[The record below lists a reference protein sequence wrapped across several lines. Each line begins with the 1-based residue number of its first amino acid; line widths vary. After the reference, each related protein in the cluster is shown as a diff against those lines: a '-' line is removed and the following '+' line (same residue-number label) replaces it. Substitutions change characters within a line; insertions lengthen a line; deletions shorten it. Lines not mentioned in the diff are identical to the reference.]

1 MALDPLLQRYYED
14 RMGMFSERPWRE
26 LIEDVQNMLAATND
40 LSSVQ
45 DEKQLHFKKG
55 EISIMRWLISLEE
68 VTNEAYK
75 QLMEEE

>member
-1 MALDPLLQRYYED
+1 
-14 RMGMFSERPWRE
+14 MFSERPWRE